1 MAKKIFSRQEF
12 DNHLSAKGIEQAR
25 DAELSRKAID
35 LLVDA
40 DKHDWIHQTSWFG
53 EPPETYQKTLIAFQQ
68 IIYSNKPDF
77 FVEVGVAWAGS
88 ILMYATIMEALNHGV
103 VIGIDIYIPEDLK
116 KRIRKHK
123 NLAKRI
129 ILINGSS
136 TDELIV
142 DKVRKIIGDSK
153 NVCVHLDS
161 NHTHDHVYQELT
173 LYSTFVGT
181 GNYLVCGDTIVEDI
195 PIKSTGQ
202 GNGGQVTTLYSTQA
216 IFRRT

>member
-1 MAKKIFSRQEF
+1 MAKEIFSRQEF

-53 EPPETYQKTLIAFQQ
+53 EPALQTPEDLIAFQQ

-116 KRIRKHK
+116 KRIHKHK
-123 NLAKRI
+123 NLARRI
-129 ILINGSS
+129 ILIKDL

-142 DKVRKIIGDSK
+142 DKVRNIIGDSK

-161 NHTHDHVYQELT
+161 NHAMTM
-173 LYSTFVGT
+173 SIR
-181 GNYLVCGDTIVEDI
+181 N
-195 PIKSTGQ
+195 
-202 GNGGQVTTLYSTQA
+202 
-216 IFRRT
+216 